1 MEGSVS
7 INGQAVFSAVLD
19 IYIKIEVNQHGILRA
34 RGILD
39 LMKEGARAD
48 WIGAA
53 VNVFW
58 NSEGQELPVFTGYI
72 TQYQIKWDGG
82 IAYLAVTGLSGSI
95 RFDQQERIRMFQ
107 RPSMTYGDVLN
118 TVSGNGRGIIG
129 AKGKDKRL
137 DFPLL
142 QYKET
147 DWQFLK
153 RIAGK
158 LGTVVIPDVTNV
170 FPQVSVGIVDGKQF
184 APKQTGD
191 YVKLAN
197 FKRFRER
204 RSEGIPSHAFVEY
217 KITVREN
224 YQLCDKVQMEGR
236 EYLVVQKECRLEQ
249 GAMEFTYWLG
259 GEQGRCQRIQNDR
272 ICGLALRGKVLEA
285 QGEKVKINL
294 DMDEGENP
302 PLSEMYLFDYVPI
315 TGNIMYSMPEPGAAV
330 SLYFPGTEEKGMVI
344 NCIQGSLAGRD
355 RDKKLM
361 ELPSGEMLGM
371 APGELAFSAKDGN
384 AMIWMRDKRGI
395 RLISQSKICL
405 DAKGKIRI
413 VGRNI
418 TLVSQSRIVMA
429 DKDNDGVKI
438 EGKQIGFYSPK
449 YMLSAVRH
457 KTVKQERKMGDYLVI
472 RDLDAIA
479 CRVMG
484 GLLSG
489 ELEGMDANI
498 QGGIPEIL
506 DTEKSFMDGLSSV
519 SWHRK

>member
-1 MEGSVS
+1 
-7 INGQAVFSAVLD
+7 
-19 IYIKIEVNQHGILRA
+19 
-34 RGILD
+34 
-39 LMKEGARAD
+39 
-48 WIGAA
+48 
-53 VNVFW
+53 
-58 NSEGQELPVFTGYI
+58 
-72 TQYQIKWDGG
+72 
-82 IAYLAVTGLSGSI
+82 
-95 RFDQQERIRMFQ
+95 
-107 RPSMTYGDVLN
+107 
-118 TVSGNGRGIIG
+118 
-129 AKGKDKRL
+129 
-137 DFPLL
+137 
-142 QYKET
+142 
-147 DWQFLK
+147 
-153 RIAGK
+153 
-158 LGTVVIPDVTNV
+158 
-170 FPQVSVGIVDGKQF
+170 
-184 APKQTGD
+184 
-191 YVKLAN
+191 
-197 FKRFRER
+197 
-204 RSEGIPSHAFVEY
+204 
-217 KITVREN
+217 
-224 YQLCDKVQMEGR
+224 
-236 EYLVVQKECRLEQ
+236 
-249 GAMEFTYWLG
+249 
-259 GEQGRCQRIQNDR
+259 
-272 ICGLALRGKVLEA
+272 
-285 QGEKVKINL
+285 
-294 DMDEGENP
+294 
-302 PLSEMYLFDYVPI
+302 
-315 TGNIMYSMPEPGAAV
+315 
-330 SLYFPGTEEKGMVI
+330 MVI